1 MSVRYASSQS
11 KPGDW
16 DMAGK
21 QEPEG
26 IVFTKPKF
34 RLVYS
39 QDELRGDFR
48 GRMNAKIRLAPE
60 QGDRQHTVPADAGKP
75 PH

>member
-34 RLVYS
+34 RLFYS